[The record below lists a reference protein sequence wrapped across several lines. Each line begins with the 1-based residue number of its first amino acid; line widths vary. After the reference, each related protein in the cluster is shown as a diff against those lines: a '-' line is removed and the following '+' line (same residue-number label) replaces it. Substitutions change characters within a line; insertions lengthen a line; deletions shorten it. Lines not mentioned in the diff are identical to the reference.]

1 MARSGRH
8 PKLNDDVQKRIVDAI
23 MLGNYLDTAAAYG
36 GINPSTFHRWMEK
49 GGREDAEEP
58 YASFF
63 EAVEHAKASAEVRAI
78 ARIQAAANDG
88 TWQAAAWWLERTRPK
103 KFGRF
108 DRSEVSGP
116 EGGPVRLDVSTEDL
130 ERKINAIIQRRKTDE
145 SPD

>member
-1 MARSGRH
+1 MAKAGRH
-8 PKLNDDVQKRIVDAI
+8 PKLNEEVQKRIVDAI
-23 MLGNYLDTAAAYG
+23 ALGNYLDTAAQYG

-49 GGREDAEEP
+49 GSRDDAEEP
-58 YASFF
+58 YASFY
-63 EAVEHAKASAEVRAI
+63 EAVENAKAAAEVRAV

-116 EGGPVRLDVSTEDL
+116 EGGPVRLDVSTDDL
-130 ERKINAIIQRRKTDE
+130 ERKISAILSRRE
-145 SPD
+145 SDGPSD